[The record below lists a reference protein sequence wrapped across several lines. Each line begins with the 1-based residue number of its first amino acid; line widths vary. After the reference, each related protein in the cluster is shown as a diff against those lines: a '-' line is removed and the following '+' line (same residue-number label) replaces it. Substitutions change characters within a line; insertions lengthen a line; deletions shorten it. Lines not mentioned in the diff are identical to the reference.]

1 MCIRDSY
8 YSPWPVLMPVD
19 GATAWDAT
27 TGVESEVPLAEAFN
41 NPVTP
46 TLQVL
51 DSEGQL
57 VWQSRTYYPDFS
69 VVEEFVGVIA

>member
-1 MCIRDSY
+1 
-8 YSPWPVLMPVD
+8 MPVD

-27 TGVESEVPLAEAFN
+27 TGEESDVPLAEAFN

-46 TLQVL
+46 TLQVI
-51 DSEGQL
+51 DPEGQL